1 MDSIPVERKQKND
14 RKCTEDCRCRAAELK
29 LKNMSRFAP
38 ELKPHR

>member
-1 MDSIPVERKQKND
+1 MDSIPVERKQMTKD
-14 RKCTEDCRCRAAELK
+14 CTADCSRSSAELK